1 MTKVDQQQQSQKC
14 MTQGQTKH
22 PLSNVLI
29 HKIIIP
35 SSKTANHPN
44 VLNLVISY
52 APLLPQKKSYAP
64 LQTGY
69 HLQAMVS
76 GEKNSIHLLLYCLSW
91 LGPCYNDQQQQIMM
105 VW

>member
-1 MTKVDQQQQSQKC
+1 VKTLDDKSGPATPITKC

-44 VLNLVISY
+44 VLNLVI
-52 APLLPQKKSYAP
+52 SYAP